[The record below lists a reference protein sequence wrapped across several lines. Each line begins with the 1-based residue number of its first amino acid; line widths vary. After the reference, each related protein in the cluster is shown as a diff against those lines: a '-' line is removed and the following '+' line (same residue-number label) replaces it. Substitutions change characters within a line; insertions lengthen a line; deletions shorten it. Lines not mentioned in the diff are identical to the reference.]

1 MENDKLANID
11 KFVVEINEIV
21 DEVLKKDN
29 SQQRKSINAIR
40 KSEKKGV
47 VDIKVILA
55 IWHKKDI

>member
-1 MENDKLANID
+1 MANID
-11 KFVVEINEIV
+11 KFVEEINEIV
-21 DEVLKKDN
+21 DEVLKKGN
-29 SQQRKSINAIR
+29 PQQRKSINAIR